1 MSYRV
6 IFCGS
11 RNWHSWHPILDAVL
25 EMATEHPDLVVVTG
39 GARGA
44 DEMVDAYARKLGLV
58 VEKFPADW
66 QGRGQAAG
74 PIRNAAMLAAGADEV
89 VAFKDDFD
97 YSMRRGG
104 TENMIRIAQ
113 RAGVPTRVLTSS
125 VD

>member
-11 RNWHSWHPILDAVL
+11 RDWHSWHPILAAV
-25 EMATEHPDLVVVTG
+25 EEIHGAHPDLVVITG

-44 DEMVDAYARKLGLV
+44 DEMVDRFARNNGIP

-125 VD
+125 VS

>member
-11 RNWHSWHPILDAVL
+11 RDWRAWGPILSAVEQL
-25 EMATEHPDLVVVTG
+25 HREHPDLVVVHG

-44 DEMVDAYARKLGLV
+44 DAMVDRLARRNSLPI
-58 VEKFPADW
+58 ERFPADW
-66 QGRGQAAG
+66 VGHGRAAG
-74 PIRNAAMLAAGADEV
+74 PIRNRQMLDAGADEV

-97 YSMRRGG
+97 YAMLRGG
-104 TENMIRIAQ
+104 TENMVRIAQ